1 MLLNALQAQS
11 QAVNTQAAHTKIDTI
26 QSGVMLSISL
36 LPVSAMIV
44 ALSAAC

>member
-11 QAVNTQAAHTKIDTI
+11 QAAHTKIDTI